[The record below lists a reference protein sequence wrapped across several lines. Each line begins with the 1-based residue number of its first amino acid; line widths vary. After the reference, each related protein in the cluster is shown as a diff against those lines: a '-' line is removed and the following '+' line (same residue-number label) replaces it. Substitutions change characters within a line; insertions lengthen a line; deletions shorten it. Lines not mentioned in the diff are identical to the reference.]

1 VRVTFLLTQSLE
13 SPSGLGRYW
22 PLSKELARL
31 GHKVTILA
39 LHHDFRTL
47 SRQHF
52 IKDDVEVYYVG
63 QMHVRK
69 RGSGKF
75 YFSPVHLIWIAA
87 LATWRLMRVALQIP
101 TDVYHLGKPHPMNG
115 LAVLLP
121 HLIRNKPVYLDCDDY
136 EAASNHFGKNWQK
149 WVVAFFEDRLPAIA
163 SGITVNTRFT
173 FERLK
178 GLGYPTERIVYVPN
192 GVDRHRFSKINDAA
206 VGALHQQLD
215 LAGRKVV
222 LYVGS
227 LSLASHAVD
236 LLLEAFAVVQHA
248 EPQAVL
254 LLVGGG
260 EDYKALQLQAETLGL
275 GESVRFVGR
284 VPPARVPLYYLL
296 ADATVDPVHD
306 DPAGQARSPLKI
318 VESMASGVPVV
329 TGDVGDRSVVLAHG
343 GGLLV
348 SPGDS
353 TALAEGLIT
362 ILKDKALHAH
372 LSAEARE
379 VQKQYY
385 WDRLVQ
391 DFVRVYDVGSDEGI
405 GA

>member
-1 VRVTFLLTQSLE
+1 MRITFLLTQSLE

-47 SRQHF
+47 DLRRF
-52 IKDDVEVYYVG
+52 TRDGVKVCYVG

-69 RGSGKF
+69 RDSGKF
-75 YFSPVHLIWIAA
+75 YFSPARLLWVAV
-87 LATWRLMRVALQIP
+87 LATWRLMVAALKIP
-101 TDVYHLGKPHPMNG
+101 ADAYHLAKPHPMNG

-121 HLIRNKPVYLDCDDY
+121 HLVRGSPIYLDCDDY
-136 EAASNHFGKNWQK
+136 EAESNRFGKKWQK

-163 SGITVNTRFT
+163 SGTTVNTRFT
-173 FERLK
+173 LERLK

-206 VGALHQQLD
+206 VEALRRQLG
-215 LAGRKVV
+215 LVGRKVV

-236 LLLEAFAVVQHA
+236 LLLEAFAIVRRA
-248 EPQAVL
+248 ERRAVM

-260 EDYKALQLQAETLGL
+260 EDYVTLQSQAQALGL
-275 GESVRFVGR
+275 GDGVRFVGR
-284 VPPARVPLYYLL
+284 VSPASVPLYYLL
-296 ADATVDPVHD
+296 ADVTVDPVHN
-306 DPAGQARSPLKI
+306 DPAEQARSPLKI
-318 VESMASGVPVV
+318 VESLALGIPVV
-329 TGDVGDRSVVLAHG
+329 TGDVGDRSVMLARG

-353 TALAEGLIT
+353 TALAEGLT
-362 ILKDKALHAH
+362 AILQDEALHAR
-372 LSAEARE
+372 LSSEARE
-379 VQKQYY
+379 SRGQYY
-385 WDRLVQ
+385 WDKLVQ
-391 DFVRVYDVGSDEGI
+391 EFVRVYDVGCDEGI
-405 GA
+405 VV